1 MENTITDYDLD
12 DYFRELSTKYESRE
26 VQISRYLK
34 NKISDNKKV
43 VQKNID
49 IAISQI
55 RDWYN
60 RRRYIRTC
68 CYCPNFTFQDNNES
82 YERLVSD
89 FYAYLK
95 MRDEIK
101 NNMAKVGSILDEMVK
116 WSKQKNLEY
125 KQEKEQVLKSM
136 TNKYNTYLTNSEIED
151 VFNYCSDMALQ
162 NTLEINTDI
171 YVVELK

>member
-12 DYFRELSTKYESRE
+12 DYFRELSTKYKSRE

-34 NKISDNKKV
+34 NKKLDGKLSDISMYLKK
-43 VQKNID
+43 KSN
-49 IAISQI
+49 
-55 RDWYN
+55 WGCF
-60 RRRYIRTC
+60 C
-68 CYCPNFTFQDNNES
+68 CYYPNFTFQDNNEA

-95 MRDEIK
+95 MKDEIK
-101 NNMAKVGSILDEMVK
+101 NNMAKVVSVLDEMVK

-151 VFNYCSDMALQ
+151 VFNYCSDMAFK
-162 NTLEINTDI
+162 IP
-171 YVVELK
+171 